1 MGEAASKIAYPESGN
16 SDVAARCG
24 AFWRKIAAVVAI
36 VILTAG
42 ATLGIGYTVTC
53 LQPETYFTLEVPFGE
68 KSKITLSDGT
78 NVWLNSGSKLI
89 YSNRFD
95 KENRVVKLEGEG
107 YFEVTRHEGIP
118 FKVETPAYAVLVK
131 GTKFNVSAYS
141 GDPYVTTTLLEGK
154 VELLHEKNIYKIVPG
169 ESMRLNVATGRLQKT
184 KVDATH
190 STAWLK
196 NQVEFE
202 RITLKEL
209 AMKLSRQYNVQIR
222 IASEALGSKAFRI
235 SLRNRETIG
244 EVMKALQEIM
254 PVTIEYKEDN
264 IYIKE

>member
-1 MGEAASKIAYPESGN
+1 M
-16 SDVAARCG
+16 
-24 AFWRKIAAVVAI
+24 
-36 VILTAG
+36 
-42 ATLGIGYTVTC
+42 
-53 LQPETYFTLEVPFGE
+53 
-68 KSKITLSDGT
+68 
-78 NVWLNSGSKLI
+78 
-89 YSNRFD
+89 
-95 KENRVVKLEGEG
+95 VKLEGEG

-222 IASEALGSKAFRI
+222 IASEAPLAAKAFRI
-235 SLRNRETIG
+235 S
-244 EVMKALQEIM
+244 
-254 PVTIEYKEDN
+254 PVTGRQ
-264 IYIKE
+264 

>member
-1 MGEAASKIAYPESGN
+1 MKEVETDMREAAVRYFEGCLSAQDEERLYRFIQESGGN
-16 SDVAARCG
+16 YSLFKEWERQWLETSVANERTEFEWEKLQARLHTRKAVTPMLLPGVG

-184 KVDATH
+184 KV
-190 STAWLK
+190 
-196 NQVEFE
+196 N
-202 RITLKEL
+202 
-209 AMKLSRQYNVQIR
+209 
-222 IASEALGSKAFRI
+222 ALR
-235 SLRNRETIG
+235 
-244 EVMKALQEIM
+244 
-254 PVTIEYKEDN
+254 
-264 IYIKE
+264 

>member
-1 MGEAASKIAYPESGN
+1 M
-16 SDVAARCG
+16 
-24 AFWRKIAAVVAI
+24 AI

-42 ATLGIGYTVTC
+42 ATLGIGYTVKC

-169 ESMRLNVATGRLQKT
+169 ESMRLNVAAGRLQKT

>member
-1 MGEAASKIAYPESGN
+1 MLHQYLSHRPARLAAAEAARHLFVFRLP
-16 SDVAARCG
+16 ARCLRG
-24 AFWRKIAAVVAI
+24 PALSDMGPAAAAQ
-36 VILTAG
+36 LHG
-42 ATLGIGYTVTC
+42 D
-53 LQPETYFTLEVPFGE
+53 PHTLEVPFGE

>member
-1 MGEAASKIAYPESGN
+1 M
-16 SDVAARCG
+16 
-24 AFWRKIAAVVAI
+24 
-36 VILTAG
+36 
-42 ATLGIGYTVTC
+42 
-53 LQPETYFTLEVPFGE
+53 
-68 KSKITLSDGT
+68 
-78 NVWLNSGSKLI
+78 
-89 YSNRFD
+89 
-95 KENRVVKLEGEG
+95 KLEGEG

-202 RITLKEL
+202 RITLKECSD
-209 AMKLSRQYNVQIR
+209 KDCV
-222 IASEALGSKAFRI
+222 
-235 SLRNRETIG
+235 
-244 EVMKALQEIM
+244 
-254 PVTIEYKEDN
+254 
-264 IYIKE
+264 